1 MLFSWKELQ
10 WLRMKIT
17 RFINQVLVL
26 TLTRLMIAKSIEEMI
41 LIIPNG
47 GGNLMAVIFPGYSL

>member
-47 GGNLMAVIFPGYSL
+47 DGNLMAVIFPGHSL

>member
-1 MLFSWKELQ
+1 
-10 WLRMKIT
+10 MKII

-26 TLTRLMIAKSIEEMI
+26 TLTRLMIAKSMEGMI

-47 GGNLMAVIFPGYSL
+47 DGNLMAVIFPGHSL

>member
-26 TLTRLMIAKSIEEMI
+26 TLARLMIAKSIEEMI

-47 GGNLMAVIFPGYSL
+47 GGNLMAVIFPGHSL

>member
-17 RFINQVLVL
+17 RLINHVLVL

-41 LIIPNG
+41 LIIPNR

>member
-17 RFINQVLVL
+17 RLINHVLVL